1 MTEIRDRAAALAR
14 QGWATY
20 QARRQRQ
27 ASIAASVKQTT
38 IVYKDWRSAME
49 GIDRMASRGWRVA
62 SQTAYRRKLGGKWL
76 LLGIFAPLFRGQD
89 RHMVTYARD

>member
-38 IVYKDWRSAME
+38 ITYKNPGAAQG
-49 GIDRMASRGWRVA
+49 GIQHMASQGWRVV
-62 SQTAYRRKLGGKWL
+62 SQTSFRRKLGGKWL

-89 RHMVTYARD
+89 RMMVTYSRD